1 MLEKPDLPDQA
12 ILACLQR
19 EFGLQVEE
27 FSFLP
32 IGADLNTAVFR
43 VDAVGREVYF
53 LKLRKGDFNEIA
65 VQVHRLLSS
74 AGISAVIPPI
84 PTRVGQLWARLG
96 EYAVV
101 LSPFIQGKDG
111 YEVKLSERQWVDFG
125 SALRAVHTVR
135 VPSELAERIPGEDYS
150 ARERDRVRRFQ
161 QLVENQEFTDP
172 EAREMARV
180 MRREREVIDQAVGR
194 AEELAAVL
202 RLRWREYVLCHAD
215 IHPGNLLLPDETSL
229 YIVDWDSPNFAPPE
243 RDLILIG
250 GCATWNNPAE
260 IASFYQGYGSYE
272 VDWAAMAYFR
282 YERMIADFSA
292 FGQQLLL
299 STDGGADRVQGLAW
313 FKSNFLPG
321 HELELAREADGMLTS
336 NAGKSLPQTFSK
348 SGKG

>member
-19 EFGLQVEE
+19 EYSLQVEDL
-27 FSFLP
+27 SFLP

-43 VDAVGREVYF
+43 VDAAGREVYF
-53 LKLRKGDFNEIA
+53 LKLRKGEFNEIA
-65 VQVHRLLSS
+65 VQVPRLLYS

-96 EYAVV
+96 EYTVV

-150 ARERDRVRRFQ
+150 SRERVRVRSFQ
-161 QLVENQEFTDP
+161 HLVEEQEFTDP

-180 MRREREVIDQAVGR
+180 MHQERAAITQALEQ
-194 AEELAAVL
+194 AEELAAAL
-202 RLRWREYVLCHAD
+202 RACGREFVLCHAD
-215 IHPGNLLLPDETSL
+215 IHPGNLLLPDENSL
-229 YIVDWDSPNFAPPE
+229 YIVDWDSPIFAPPE

-260 IASFYQGYGSYE
+260 IASFFQGYGTYE
-272 VDWAAMAYFR
+272 VDWAAMAYYR

-299 STDGGADRVQGLAW
+299 SKDGGADRVQGLAW

-321 HELELAREADGMLTS
+321 HELELAREADGMLSS
-336 NAGKSLPQTFSK
+336 NAGKSIPQTFSK
-348 SGKG
+348 TGKG